1 MELNLLN
8 FYCTKLRPFQQVD
21 TSLEKSMKGTG
32 LGLYL
37 SKKLVNLLGG
47 EISIQSELG
56 KCSDFNFILPLQVE
70 VNV

>member
-1 MELNLLN
+1 
-8 FYCTKLRPFQQVD
+8 
-21 TSLEKSMKGTG
+21 MKGTG

-47 EISIQSELG
+47 EISVQSELG
-56 KCSDFNFILPLQVE
+56 KGSDFNFILPIQVE